1 MLRRAL
7 ITLDAVG
14 GVWRYAIDVAR
25 GLKLHGVECMLVGFG
40 PEPDPG
46 QRGECGC
53 GELVWTHEPLDWTV
67 SDSAQLHRGTDTL
80 AGLARDWDADILHV
94 NLPSLA
100 AGLPDRCPIVV
111 ASHSCVPTWWHT
123 VQGTDLPAAWAWQ
136 VHSNRA
142 GLQRADAVVVP
153 SRSHAAALNAFYRE
167 LPPLHVIHN
176 ATALEPGDMTK
187 EPPRETV
194 VLGVGRWWDP
204 GKNGAILDEAAA
216 TSPWPVILAGP
227 LTGPNGQRTD
237 FRNVRTLGT
246 LPHSEILALM
256 RRSAIF
262 AAPSRYEPFGL
273 AVVEAAISGAALVL
287 ADIPTFRELWSD
299 TALFVDSTDSNGWSR
314 ALAALA
320 ADTVLRERLS
330 AAAGAR
336 ARQFTLSR
344 QSAQLYGLYSS
355 LTTPAAP
362 A

>member
-1 MLRRAL
+1 
-7 ITLDAVG
+7 
-14 GVWRYAIDVAR
+14 
-25 GLKLHGVECMLVGFG
+25 
-40 PEPDPG
+40 
-46 QRGECGC
+46 
-53 GELVWTHEPLDWTV
+53 
-67 SDSAQLHRGTDTL
+67 
-80 AGLARDWDADILHV
+80 
-94 NLPSLA
+94 
-100 AGLPDRCPIVV
+100 
-111 ASHSCVPTWWHT
+111 
-123 VQGTDLPAAWAWQ
+123 
-136 VHSNRA
+136 
-142 GLQRADAVVVP
+142 
-153 SRSHAAALNAFYRE
+153 
-167 LPPLHVIHN
+167 
-176 ATALEPGDMTK
+176 MTK

-299 TALFVDSTDSNGWSR
+299 AALFVDPTDSNGWSR

-355 LTTPAAP
+355 LTTPAAAGMKFVLYAHSVVSDWNNGNAHFLRGILSDLERRGHSTRVLEPEDGWSRANLIANHGTAPLEALRRHVSPP
-362 A
+362 ACHHLRGRLRPRSGAGRRRRGDRA